1 MLNTLLESSAVAPR
15 RRVSS
20 IVSLVLHV
28 GVGAAIVVA
37 SGRATELPAHE
48 PAEAIVYMAPPPE
61 LTPPTPVAPTPVAPT
76 PASADA
82 SSAAA
87 PPSPATPTAPVFVA
101 PDFVPLSIPD
111 INLSRAVTDANDFSS
126 RRAPAASAGSG
137 DGSALGALGS
147 GDGVWTALQV
157 DKAVAVRPGSPTPLY
172 PEVLRSGSVPGSVR
186 ARFVVDSTG
195 RVDFTRLTIVQSDH
209 ELFTRAVKVAL
220 RKMRYVPAAVGGRP
234 VAQLVE
240 QSFVFEINR

>member
-48 PAEAIVYMAPPPE
+48 AAEAIVYMAPPPE
-61 LTPPTPVAPTPVAPT
+61 LTPPSPVAPT

-87 PPSPATPTAPVFVA
+87 PPSPATPTAPAFVA
-101 PDFVPLSIPD
+101 PDFVPLYIPD
-111 INLSRAVTDANDFSS
+111 INLSRAVTDANDFTS

-137 DGSALGALGS
+137 DGSTLGALGS

-172 PEVLRSGSVPGSVR
+172 PEVLRSSSVSGSVR

-195 RVDFTRLTIVQSDH
+195 RVDFAHLTIVQSDH

-220 RKMRYVPAAVGGRP
+220 HKMRYVPAAAGGRS

-240 QSFVFEINR
+240 QTFVFELNR